1 MQVEFYDLDFI
12 LYKSTE
18 NGESRADKEAI
29 RYIYSGSNVNNGI
42 ADNQCSTSTGLSP
55 TDMDLFEN
63 GGRN

>member
-1 MQVEFYDLDFI
+1 
-12 LYKSTE
+12 
-18 NGESRADKEAI
+18 KEAI